1 MNSRIAI
8 GVAIV
13 TWACAC
19 AGADPALRADLAD
32 LRAEVKALRE
42 ENARLARRVERVEV
56 DLAVRGAARTQGRL
70 ATGAASGK
78 SSPSPS
84 LAEVPSLTVV
94 KLRPKVEPPPP
105 LSTAVPVMEPS
116 PEMLE
121 SLASPPE
128 RERDRSS
135 SASSSYAPAFED
147 DAARSEDPALA
158 DQEYD
163 QAMAALRTGNVVG
176 GVDKL
181 KQFSRDHPRH
191 ARADNALYFASVGM
205 IAQGELEAAAATL
218 EAMLREYPAGDA
230 VSDGMLKLAECRTR
244 QSRSRDAKTIYSE
257 VIQRYPGTAAASQA
271 EQKLAQLLRTP

>member
-1 MNSRIAI
+1 MNSKLAI

-13 TWACAC
+13 AWACAC
-19 AGADPALRADLAD
+19 AGADPALKADLAD

-56 DLAVRGAARTQGRL
+56 DLAVRGAARTQGRS

-78 SSPSPS
+78 SSPSSSPV
-84 LAEVPSLTVV
+84 EVPSLTVV
-94 KLRPKVEPPPP
+94 KLKPKVEPPPP
-105 LSTAVPVMEPS
+105 LSTAVPVVEPS

-128 RERDRSS
+128 RDRDRDRD
-135 SASSSYAPAFED
+135 SSSYAPAFAD
-147 DAARSEDPALA
+147 DGAQSEDPALA

-230 VSDGMLKLAECRTR
+230 VSDAMLKLAECRTR
-244 QSRSRDAKTIYSE
+244 QSRPRDAKTIYSE